1 MRKRFTKIF
10 FAGML
15 AAFIS
20 GAVIVPAAPG
30 YAAEQTAGQNS
41 QADAPQAEQNA
52 HAGHHPT
59 N

>member
-1 MRKRFTKIF
+1 MRKKFTKTF
-10 FAGML
+10 LAGML

-20 GAVIVPAAPG
+20 GAVIVPTAV
-30 YAAEQTAGQNS
+30 YAAGQTAGQNS